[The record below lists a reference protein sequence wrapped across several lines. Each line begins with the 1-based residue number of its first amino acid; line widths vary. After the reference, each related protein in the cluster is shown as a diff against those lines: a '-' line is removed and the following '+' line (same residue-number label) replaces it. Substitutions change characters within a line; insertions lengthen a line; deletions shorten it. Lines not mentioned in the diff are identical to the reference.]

1 MVIKGF
7 VESNT
12 YQNEI
17 LQKVKISPGKIVPC
31 LRVVSKNNKINEF
44 NELSDW
50 FGTKYM
56 FTFVKDLNNLLTNG
70 QYNLYER
77 NLCKAID
84 R

>member
-1 MVIKGF
+1 MNEKANDKFIPSEMVIKGF

-44 NELSDW
+44 NELSD
-50 FGTKYM
+50 
-56 FTFVKDLNNLLTNG
+56 
-70 QYNLYER
+70 
-77 NLCKAID
+77 
-84 R
+84 